1 MNPSSSLNVDG
12 ASADSKPAMA
22 KGSEHGA
29 AWTADA
35 ALQDVLL
42 TSNTAETENSCVSD
56 DAYIKAQED
65 PHADANDP
73 SDASAAAAAAT
84 ADPTVDKVIRIL
96 GLLPATKVYLKKE
109 YPTQQQFEEF
119 LQLSSE
125 EVRAT
130 TMAEE
135 GDKVDEEEDG
145 EETDKKGKKGLRTR
159 FNQADR
165 AKLIL
170 LRRWTE
176 NNRAHGQKVKWEDFN
191 RESFDI
197 FVREEVPE
205 SILLEV
211 LKELNLSK
219 KAKVLKD
226 NGVHTPA
233 SFVEKS
239 KYWYEHEIELCST
252 DMDEIEKFKK
262 WYKYQLD
269 DYLPSDWIMAFRND
283 RKRTKVFEWR
293 KVLKAIG
300 LDDDMVQTLEINDI
314 CDFASLIY
322 TSEKWRITKPTSK
335 KNGGDVGNSDWNE
348 WQCFGL
354 KESDARNI
362 INFCRW
368 HKFYVAGEK
377 DKNNWAIEFNT
388 AHYERFVQRYVDPSK
403 PDEFKTPG
411 WWASKNDSL
420 KLSQENHD
428 YFDILHQAVEAGSVT
443 EEQRYQLRQH
453 YKGRREKMELIQE
466 INEGAGDSSFQEERL
481 GEIFEE
487 EAANDHEKS
496 ALDLLFFQKYY
507 QFFFSALIVYAL
519 LGFWCASTVFF
530 MFKHS
535 ATCECKHFEGSE
547 TTEFIHNIVFGLVT
561 AVVIQ
566 ELGEDLKETSLYR
579 RFLGTY
585 RERWNRSK
593 EHRFKNKLL
602 VRSKERN
609 VLHRVLS
616 RLRGACEDVFTS
628 LILNST
634 RIYILTW
641 ILLGIVSVVFG
652 AIKGL
657 ETSNPLYTTGQ
668 TWLGIA
674 VSVGY
679 SFFGLSN
686 GNKKASKDENDK
698 MKNDVVHSATDGGE
712 DDANYTNGGEETE
725 ITKERDKML
734 PTAAEELESQLA
746 EAVEKMRAAADRLD
760 FVSAEKFRKDTVK
773 LKQELNEED
782 HVADGGDASLA
793 LL

>member
-1 MNPSSSLNVDG
+1 MLRFLLVRINLSSSLNVDG
-12 ASADSKPAMA
+12 ALAASTADSKPTMA
-22 KGSEHGA
+22 KGSEDGA

-42 TSNTAETENSCVSD
+42 TSNTAETENSYVSD
-56 DAYIKAQED
+56 DADIKAQED
-65 PHADANDP
+65 SHADANNT
-73 SDASAAAAAAT
+73 SDASVAAGTSVDAT
-84 ADPTVDKVIRIL
+84 IAIADPTVDKVIRII

-109 YPTQQQFEEF
+109 YPAQQQFEEF

-125 EVRAT
+125 EVRTT

-135 GDKVDEEEDG
+135 GEKVDREEDG
-145 EETDKKGKKGLRTR
+145 GGTYNRGKKGLRER

-176 NNRAHGQKVKWEDFN
+176 NNRAYGQNVKWEDLN

-197 FVREEVPE
+197 FVREEVPAA
-205 SILLEV
+205 IHFEV

-219 KAKVLKD
+219 KAKVIKD
-226 NGVHTPA
+226 NGVHTPE
-233 SFVEKS
+233 SLVEKS

-269 DYLPSDWIMAFRND
+269 DYLPSDWIMAFRNG
-283 RKRTKVFEWR
+283 RKRMKVFEWR

-322 TSEKWRITKPTSK
+322 TSDKWRITKPTSK
-335 KNGGDVGNSDWNE
+335 KNGGDVSNSDWNE

-362 INFCRW
+362 VNFRRW

-377 DKNNWAIEFNT
+377 NKNNWAIEFNT

-481 GEIFEE
+481 GKIFEE

-496 ALDLLFFQKYY
+496 ALDL
-507 QFFFSALIVYAL
+507 
-519 LGFWCASTVFF
+519 
-530 MFKHS
+530 
-535 ATCECKHFEGSE
+535 
-547 TTEFIHNIVFGLVT
+547 
-561 AVVIQ
+561 
-566 ELGEDLKETSLYR
+566 
-579 RFLGTY
+579 
-585 RERWNRSK
+585 
-593 EHRFKNKLL
+593 
-602 VRSKERN
+602 
-609 VLHRVLS
+609 
-616 RLRGACEDVFTS
+616 
-628 LILNST
+628 
-634 RIYILTW
+634 
-641 ILLGIVSVVFG
+641 
-652 AIKGL
+652 
-657 ETSNPLYTTGQ
+657 
-668 TWLGIA
+668 
-674 VSVGY
+674 
-679 SFFGLSN
+679 
-686 GNKKASKDENDK
+686 
-698 MKNDVVHSATDGGE
+698 
-712 DDANYTNGGEETE
+712 
-725 ITKERDKML
+725 
-734 PTAAEELESQLA
+734 
-746 EAVEKMRAAADRLD
+746 
-760 FVSAEKFRKDTVK
+760 
-773 LKQELNEED
+773 
-782 HVADGGDASLA
+782 
-793 LL
+793 